1 MRNSSPSKVTTFFSV
16 LSLYLAGS
24 GCVVHNYRPIT
35 HTYSPPPS
43 ILDFRIV
50 CYWAGQTHIILNMD
64 GISATGI
71 IMTKPGITAVKPMD
85 VLRQSID
92 KSVMVEVKG
101 RRVYSGVLEGYDI
114 YMNLVIKNAGEI
126 INSENKGVHQRVLV
140 RGDNVI
146 YISPST
152 GD

>member
-1 MRNSSPSKVTTFFSV
+1 
-16 LSLYLAGS
+16 
-24 GCVVHNYRPIT
+24 
-35 HTYSPPPS
+35 
-43 ILDFRIV
+43 
-50 CYWAGQTHIILNMD
+50 
-64 GISATGI
+64 
-71 IMTKPGITAVKPMD
+71 MD

-92 KSVMVEVKG
+92 RSVMVEVKG

-126 INSENKGVHQRVLV
+126 INGESKGIHQRVLV